1 MQPESSC
8 RGARGHRK
16 STQKQ
21 RARRKAEQQERE
33 RKIDKEYSESHQ
45 HVGGEECANHVT
57 WWSCLSHELQACLVV
72 TRCHRLCTPFVFVRW
87 RPAEETQPSPVLE
100 CASSCSGPLPQS
112 GGGRRAWHQ
121 RRPLL
126 AICARTRRTKRSS
139 SQFTDPSPVG
149 SGSHVE

>member
-33 RKIDKEYSESHQ
+33 RKIDKEYSETHQ

-100 CASSCSGPLPQS
+100 CTPMLQLSDVTVEGEGDALGTRGHFLRSAQHTRL
-112 GGGRRAWHQ
+112 
-121 RRPLL
+121 
-126 AICARTRRTKRSS
+126 RTRRTKRSS
-139 SQFTDPSPVG
+139 SHSYGRNRGVA
-149 SGSHVE
+149 